1 MRRNKIVAIRSL
13 AVDDKNCE
21 ELKNMVDWVDKQ
33 SPRVVFLKQIRYF
46 KRIDLLVSFLF
57 PSEKHLA
64 IKKHSRRM
72 FQKKAIVTIIYIL
85 LKQCG
90 NDNDRFRSFPHFF
103 KWYPSLR
110 FILVKQV
117 FLFSNSCKPFQ

>member
-1 MRRNKIVAIRSL
+1 MRRNKIVAIKSL

-57 PSEKHLA
+57 PLEKHLA
-64 IKKHSRRM
+64 I
-72 FQKKAIVTIIYIL
+72 
-85 LKQCG
+85 
-90 NDNDRFRSFPHFF
+90 
-103 KWYPSLR
+103 
-110 FILVKQV
+110 
-117 FLFSNSCKPFQ
+117 